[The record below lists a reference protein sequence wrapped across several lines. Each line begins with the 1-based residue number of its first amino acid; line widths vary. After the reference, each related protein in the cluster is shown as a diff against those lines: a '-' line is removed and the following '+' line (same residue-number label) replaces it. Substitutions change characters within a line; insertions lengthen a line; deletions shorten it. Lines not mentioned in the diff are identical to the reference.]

1 MAVKSD
7 VLRKAKEAKNDEFY
21 TQLDDIVKE
30 IAQHK
35 DYVRHFQG
43 KTVLC
48 NCDDP
53 EWSSF
58 VEFFR
63 KFFKKLGLKKMIC
76 PHYEKDGSPS
86 YKLEWSGEKINGDIN
101 DEVIKIIHAAYRS
114 PTFFKAFYDEAVE
127 SLDTGEIK
135 KKLVD
140 LRQPRNQYVGR
151 KDKLAA
157 EIDNLDVLDPNYDMM
172 YEDMSKRLR
181 KLYDEISEIY
191 SRPQF

>member
-7 VLRKAKEAKNDEFY
+7 VLRKAKEVKNDEFY

-76 PHYEKDGSPS
+76 THYEKDGSPS
-86 YKLEWSGEKINGDIN
+86 YKLEWSGEKINGDTVNMIKTPLKGNGDFRSGECIELLKEADIVVTNAREVFGLTTRNRIN
-101 DEVIKIIHAAYRS
+101 KGFPGHTPLFLCPEIRAVRHRMAA
-114 PTFFKAFYDEAVE
+114 
-127 SLDTGEIK
+127 
-135 KKLVD
+135 
-140 LRQPRNQYVGR
+140 
-151 KDKLAA
+151 
-157 EIDNLDVLDPNYDMM
+157 
-172 YEDMSKRLR
+172 
-181 KLYDEISEIY
+181 
-191 SRPQF
+191 